1 MMMALDR
8 LLKQARAKE
17 FGIIKEIELTL
28 GDVQIIQAELHSEE
42 MNSPEMHNQQREY
55 IRRFKVEST
64 VDTTA
69 PLFDWTL
76 RPEFVDKWVKSE
88 YNVTYDGVS
97 LRLLEENKT
106 TVQPD

>member
-28 GDVQIIQAELHSEE
+28 SDVQIIQAELQSHE
-42 MNSPEMHNQQREY
+42 MNAPEMKEKQREY

-64 VDTTA
+64 DNTA
-69 PLFDWTL
+69 PLFDWSL

-88 YNVTYDGVS
+88 YNITYDGVS

-106 TVQPD
+106 AVQPD